1 MRWAKKIK
9 GHRRRGK
16 TVGSVI
22 IQWVKIGHKGDR
34 IQSAY
39 ISLIAILKDNIY
51 FFTWICLVIFHIESN
66 P

>member
-9 GHRRRGK
+9 GQRRRVK

-22 IQWVKIGHKGDR
+22 IQWVKIGHKGDW

-39 ISLIAILKDNIY
+39 ISFITILKDDIY
-51 FFTWICLVIFHIESN
+51 FFTW
-66 P
+66 